1 MPIPRPRSDF
11 HCPGGYT
18 QHHMRTIGDLIRT
31 YYVIQRAVDDHLPH
45 PLSPGDPSDAECEL
59 AYIQA
64 LIAEVPIT
72 WLQSAIAVVQHPAA
86 QPPWPPTVIAAPC
99 VDQPETEQCVESMLL
114 SRLGWRGLP
123 GGKSVAVAKL
133 SVKSATS
140 LQLGQVRAARR
151 ERHRQFVALALG
163 TSSASEVA
171 VAVKQLSAVLCR
183 LWKRIKWDNLLKEV
197 YWRFVINALPT
208 AERMHQQDSACLCG
222 TLSPGRQHHFWDCPV
237 AQAVVECI
245 AAELPA
251 DWCSRAPVGCPV
263 HQRHVWLMMPPGGS
277 KPLHKLAWMVVCLAA
292 INGMDCGRKRANEL
306 RREWHIQQSVAAN
319 AGMVAAASQL
329 PQTQSRITQ
338 FFHPVPLTPAQ
349 QQHRQSILQHRHD
362 LLAQQRLA
370 SMHHM
375 LLQAK
380 QHAVARFWQLLA
392 DFVVLNPCSSPG
404 FDTLSHDHPLLCLN
418 HYNFLSLAPR
428 NRTHSS

>member
-1 MPIPRPRSDF
+1 
-11 HCPGGYT
+11 
-18 QHHMRTIGDLIRT
+18 
-31 YYVIQRAVDDHLPH
+31 
-45 PLSPGDPSDAECEL
+45 
-59 AYIQA
+59 
-64 LIAEVPIT
+64 
-72 WLQSAIAVVQHPAA
+72 
-86 QPPWPPTVIAAPC
+86 
-99 VDQPETEQCVESMLL
+99 
-114 SRLGWRGLP
+114 
-123 GGKSVAVAKL
+123 
-133 SVKSATS
+133 
-140 LQLGQVRAARR
+140 
-151 ERHRQFVALALG
+151 
-163 TSSASEVA
+163 
-171 VAVKQLSAVLCR
+171 
-183 LWKRIKWDNLLKEV
+183 
-197 YWRFVINALPT
+197 
-208 AERMHQQDSACLCG
+208 
-222 TLSPGRQHHFWDCPV
+222 
-237 AQAVVECI
+237 
-245 AAELPA
+245 
-251 DWCSRAPVGCPV
+251 
-263 HQRHVWLMMPPGGS
+263 MPPGGS

-319 AGMVAAASQL
+319 AGMVAATSQL